1 MSKREID
8 VEYEEPKE
16 KVVVKKKGGFWGK
29 FFAWFFGFLFG
40 IIVTV
45 GGIAGTGWYIF
56 AKMKIDKG
64 VGTINKLT
72 GANIHYAEYIDGTY
86 GQKTIKDLMGD
97 VINATSKVSEGKG
110 TLEDLNAI
118 SPLVTTLLEGEDG
131 KGGLIATLKEYGIE
145 TTKEELMTKV
155 IINKSGEKDPS
166 TYLLDYLVD
175 KAKGLHVSELL
186 SLLDYPTND
195 LLDYVLTSG
204 PSGSLTVGTLIDG
217 EIGDFLKDYEIGQM
231 LLKTSFVIPDDMQ
244 DFVYTLLFGE
254 GYIVDGDGKVTAGEY
269 PLTVGNVNEVLTRLY
284 DVPLDALMPIDLDDT
299 LMCILAY
306 GGKDRFDGASGK
318 AVMKQ
323 VYYTYDSATN
333 KLFDADG
340 KDVTANV
347 KTNTLP
353 TSATIEFI
361 DGENTVSYYLKED
374 TTDGNIT
381 TLLAYADNTYA
392 NAVLFEKTTIQDLLA
407 GNLMDNL
414 FDKLTLGDVI
424 NIDVSN
430 PNTMDILIKL
440 KDTPINKLKD
450 EIDTLTLGD
459 VIEIDGDS
467 NPILVKLK
475 DTLIKDLESSIDDAI
490 KDTKL
495 GEVMEITTSS
505 PLVLQNLADTKIKDL
520 SSAFN
525 TLTLDKVI
533 EITESSHVV
542 LQKIKEKGIKI
553 SELGSRL
560 GEVIDDIKIGEI
572 IEVGDNKILNAIKDF
587 SISELPSKINTL
599 KIGDIIDANGNKLL
613 QAIAGFSIEEL
624 PSKINTLTI
633 GSIIDV
639 GNNKLLQAIQGFTIV
654 NLSTQINTLK
664 IQDVIDV
671 GENKILGA
679 IGGYTLEELPANI
692 NTAINGLQL
701 KDVVTNIPADS
712 ILSNLADTK
721 IGDLPTAINNLKIMD
736 VFADKMTYLAF
747 EHGDVQEN
755 VQVDETT
762 TYAKAFVSRTGH
774 IYQVLTNSDGKY
786 YYVDTNGATVTE
798 GAYIDRVGRLVNNEH
813 RILIGTWGYLLT
825 DHDGNTNG
833 YTAPNEYTITN
844 MDALI
849 DNMTYNMESATLND
863 MHQDKVLH
871 FQNLSLLTTKVHY
884 KFLQYE
890 VPYVYYQDKDGNYT
904 NADGEIVYT
913 YSKVDGVDTY
923 VCTTDSSLVYT
934 KSTYD
939 FGGTH
944 VECFVDKNGKP
955 LIEYDIDLSTGTILS
970 YEIQDLP
977 NMKRKEYYGELT
989 MTEMIDHLTMII
1001 QNVPEN

>member
-16 KVVVKKKGGFWGK
+16 KVVVKKKGGFWSK

-72 GANIHYAEYIDGTY
+72 GANINYTEYLDKSY

-131 KGGLIATLKEYGIE
+131 EGGLIATLKEYGIE
-145 TTKEELMTKV
+145 TKKEDLMTKI
-155 IINKSGEKDPS
+155 IINKSGEKDPEK
-166 TYLLDYLVD
+166 YLLDYLVD
-175 KAKGLHVSELL
+175 KAKGLQVSELL
-186 SLLDYPTND
+186 SLFDFPTND
-195 LLDYVLTSG
+195 LLDYVLTNG
-204 PSGSLTVGTLIDG
+204 PSGSLTVGTLMDG
-217 EIGDFLKDYEIGQM
+217 EIGDFFKKYEIGQM
-231 LLKTSFVIPDDMQ
+231 LLKTSFVIPEDMQ

-254 GYIVDGDGKVTAGEY
+254 GYIVDGDGNVTAGEK
-269 PLTVGNVNEVLTRLY
+269 PLTVGNVGEVLTRLY

-306 GGKDRFDGASGK
+306 GGKDRFDGASGE

-323 VYYTYDSATN
+323 VYYTYDSVTN

-347 KTNTLP
+347 KTNDLP
-353 TSATIEFI
+353 TSATVEFI
-361 DGENTVSYYLKED
+361 DGESTLSYYLKED
-374 TTDGNIT
+374 TTDGNVT
-381 TLLAYADNTYA
+381 TLLAYADATYE
-392 NAVLFEKTTIQDLLA
+392 NAILFEKTTIQDLLD
-407 GNLMDNL
+407 GNLVNNL

-424 NIDVSN
+424 DIDASN

-450 EIDTLTLGD
+450 EIDELTLGD
-459 VIEIDGDS
+459 VIEIDGES
-467 NPILVKLK
+467 HEILRNLK
-475 DTLIKDLESSIDDAI
+475 DTPIKDLSSEIEDAI
-490 KDTKL
+490 AEIKL

-505 PLVLQNLADTKIKDL
+505 PLVLQNLKDTAIGDL

-542 LQKIKEKGIKI
+542 LQKIKEKGIKVN
-553 SELGSRL
+553 ELGSRL
-560 GEVIDDIKIGEI
+560 GEVVDDITIGEI

-599 KIGDIIDANGNKLL
+599 KIGDIIDAKGNKLL

-633 GSIIDV
+633 GSIIEV
-639 GNNKLLQAIQGFTIV
+639 GDNKLLQAIQGFTIG

-671 GENKILGA
+671 GDNKILGV

-701 KDVVTNIPADS
+701 KDVVTNIPDDS

-736 VFADKMTYLAF
+736 VFADKMTYLIF
-747 EHGDVQEN
+747 EHDDVQDN
-755 VQVDETT
+755 VTVDATT

-774 IYQVLTNSDGKY
+774 IYQVLTDSDEKY

-798 GAYIDRVGRLVNNEH
+798 GAYIDKVGHLVDGEH
-813 RILIGTWGYLLT
+813 RVLIGTWGYLLT
-825 DHDGNTNG
+825 DHDGNENG
-833 YTAPNEYTITN
+833 YTAPSDYTITN

-863 MHQDKVLH
+863 MHEDKVLH
-871 FQNLSLLTTKVHY
+871 FEDLSLLTTKVHY
-884 KFLQYE
+884 KFLTYAI
-890 VPYVYYQDKDGNYT
+890 PHIYYQDKDGNYT

-913 YSKVDGVDTY
+913 YSKVNGVDTY
-923 VCTTDSSLVYT
+923 VCTTDSSLIYT
-934 KSTYD
+934 RETYN
-939 FGGTH
+939 FYGMQ
-944 VECFVDKNGKP
+944 VECFFKGNEP
-955 LIEYDIDLSTGTILS
+955 LIEYEFDATTGTVTS
-970 YEIQDLP
+970 CTIQDLP
-977 NMKRKEYYGELT
+977 NMQRKEYYGELT

-1001 QNVPEN
+1001 KIVPEN

>member
-45 GGIAGTGWYIF
+45 GGIAGTGWYIY

-145 TTKEELMTKV
+145 TTKDELMKKV

-254 GYIVDGDGKVTAGEY
+254 GYVVDGDGKVTAGEY
-269 PLTVGNVNEVLTRLY
+269 PLKVGNVNEVLTRLY

-323 VYYTYDSATN
+323 VYYTYDSVAN

-340 KDVTANV
+340 KDVTASV

-381 TLLAYADNTYA
+381 TLLAYADATYK
-392 NAVLFEKTTIQDLLA
+392 NAVSFEKTTIQDLLA

-424 NIDVSN
+424 AIDVSN

-450 EIDTLTLGD
+450 EIDMLTLGD

-467 NPILVKLK
+467 NAILVQLK

-533 EITESSHVV
+533 KITESSHVV

-553 SELGSRL
+553 NELGSRL
-560 GEVIDDIKIGEI
+560 GEVVDDIKIGEI
-572 IEVGDNKILNAIKDF
+572 IKITTSSPLVLQNLADTKINNLGSAFNTLTLNKVIKIDSSSPLVLQNLAETNINDLDSAFNTLTIDKLLDNDADKDGVPDNKIL
-587 SISELPSKINTL
+587 
-599 KIGDIIDANGNKLL
+599 G
-613 QAIAGFSIEEL
+613 
-624 PSKINTLTI
+624 
-633 GSIIDV
+633 V
-639 GNNKLLQAIQGFTIV
+639 
-654 NLSTQINTLK
+654 
-664 IQDVIDV
+664 
-671 GENKILGA
+671 

-701 KDVVTNIPADS
+701 KDVVTNIPSDS

-755 VQVDETT
+755 VKVDETT

-774 IYQVLTNSDGKY
+774 IYQVLTSSDGKY
-786 YYVDTNGATVTE
+786 YYVDTNGTTVTE
-798 GAYIDRVGRLVNNEH
+798 GAYIDKVGHLVDDEH
-813 RILIGTWGYLLT
+813 CVLIGTWGYLLT
-825 DHDGNTNG
+825 DHDGNENG
-833 YTAPNEYTITN
+833 YTAPNKYTITN

-863 MHQDKVLH
+863 MHEDKVLH
-871 FQNLSLLTTKVHY
+871 FEDLSLLTTKVHY
-884 KFLQYE
+884 KFLTYA
-890 VPYVYYQDKDGNYT
+890 VPHVYYQDKAGNFT

-913 YSKVDGVDTY
+913 YSKVNGVDTY
-923 VCTTDSSLVYT
+923 TCTTDSSLVYT
-934 KSTYD
+934 RQ
-939 FGGTH
+939 TH
-944 VECFVDKNGKP
+944 NLYGKNVECFFQGNKP
-955 LIEYDIDLSTGTILS
+955 LIEYELDTATETVTSYKIL
-970 YEIQDLP
+970 DLP